1 MKGNLKMGCLMVME
15 ELNSIMG
22 KFFREISFKDQK
34 MWGDIRILMVVI
46 TKDLLKTIYLMEMVN
61 FSGQMA

>member
-22 KFFREISFKDQK
+22 KFFREISFKDKK
-34 MWGDIRILMVVI
+34 MWGDTRILMVVI